1 MEYPVMTFS
10 RGMLV
15 YNDGE
20 FVGQPGWRNFVKCR
34 LRKWEFMKEECR
46 LKGKEYLNES
56 RKPYSP
62 LNAIEEASR
71 CLLCYDAPCSKA
83 CPAGTNPEKFIRSI
97 RFRNVKGAV
106 ETIREANILGA
117 TCARICPHEKLC
129 QEACSRTGI
138 DRPIDI
144 GALQRYATDF
154 ERSSGMRVLHAPP
167 ADLEK
172 VAVIGAG
179 PAGLAAAA
187 GLAMKG
193 YKVTV
198 FEAEEKAGGWL
209 TYGIVPSR
217 LPQDIVDYEVD
228 YVKSLG
234 VEFRYNTSVGRDITI
249 DQLKAQGFAAICV
262 AVGLHDPVKLDI
274 PGAKLSGVTTAV
286 EFLKAAK
293 PSGGNVEVP
302 ANVVVIGGGDVAMDC
317 AAAAKQLGAKAVTIV
332 YRRTIEEMP
341 ASRAELEAVQ
351 KLGVS
356 ILPSFKPVEIIGE
369 NGRAKAFKAVGIEWK
384 DKNTAVEVPESVIQL
399 KAELVIQAIGQAA
412 KDVPYAGLKVS
423 EKGLILADA
432 ENGSTNVEGIF
443 AFGDIVNGGKTVVE
457 AVARGKAAACAVDEF
472 LTGRRTCCSA
482 CKEAVAVKEGG
493 R

>member
-1 MEYPVMTFS
+1 
-10 RGMLV
+10 L
-15 YNDGE
+15 
-20 FVGQPGWRNFVKCR
+20 
-34 LRKWEFMKEECR
+34 KE
-46 LKGKEYLNES
+46 KEYLRES

-71 CLLCYDAPCSKA
+71 CLLCHDAPCSKA

-97 RFRNVKGAV
+97 RFKNVKGAV

-117 TCARICPHEKLC
+117 TCARVCPYEKLC

-154 ERSSGMRVLHAPP
+154 ERSSGMRVLEAPP
-167 ADLEK
+167 ANLEK
-172 VAVIGAG
+172 AAIIGAG

-217 LPQDIVDYEVD
+217 LPQDVVDYEVD
-228 YVKSLG
+228 YVKNLG
-234 VEFRYNTSVGRDITI
+234 VEFKFNTIVGRDITI
-249 DQLKAQGFAAICV
+249 DRLKAQGFAAVCV
-262 AVGLHDPVKLDI
+262 AVGLQGAAALDI

-317 AAAAKQLGAKAVTIV
+317 AATAKQLGAKAVTIV

-341 ASRAELEAVQ
+341 ASKTELEVVQ

-369 NGRAKAFKAVGIEWK
+369 NGRTKVFKAVGLEWK
-384 DKNTAVEVPESVIQL
+384 DKNTSVEVESIIQL
-399 KAELVIQAIGQAA
+399 KAELVIQAIGQTAE
-412 KDVPYAGLKVS
+412 DVSYTGLEASGKGLVVADS
-423 EKGLILADA
+423 EKGT
-432 ENGSTNVEGIF
+432 TNIEGVF

-457 AVARGKAAACAVDEF
+457 AVARGKAAAQAVDEY
-472 LTGRRTCCSA
+472 LNCRRIGCSA
-482 CKEAVAVKEGG
+482 CKEAVAGKEGG